1 MRRVSQGFLGLLFA
15 LLASTAWAQGVLII
29 VDHPHPVPFPRPIPI
44 PRPSPPPISYKIKEL
59 AMRAKIVDQVGQ
71 VQVEQTF
78 VNTGSQA
85 IQAQFVF
92 PLPYDGA
99 IDRLTFMVDGKEY
112 DAKLL
117 PKDQARQIFES
128 YVRRNQDPALL
139 EWMGQGM
146 FQTSVFPIPAGAERK
161 VIIKY
166 SQLLRKDQQLT
177 DFLYPLA
184 TAKYTSSA
192 LEKLTLEASIES
204 SAEIKTVYSPTH
216 AINIQRPDA
225 NHATIKLEQTNVVPS
240 TDFRLF
246 FDSAPGKLSAN
257 VLSYRADTNDEGFF
271 LLLASPEIKT
281 EMAERPK
288 KTVIF
293 VLDRSGSM
301 SGKKIE
307 QAKEAVKFVLSKLSE
322 GDMFNIVCYDSV
334 VESWKPELQK
344 FDEPTRM
351 QATGFVDGIYAGG
364 STNIDGA
371 MTTALSQIKD
381 TTRPNFVVFL
391 TDGLPT
397 HGETNEGKIAANARQ
412 HNGTKTRIVSFG
424 VGYDVNSRLLD
435 RISRD
440 NFGQSEYVRPNENI
454 EASVAKVY
462 NRMSSPVLTDVKVAI
477 DVEGASVEMATINR
491 MYPKQVWD
499 IFAGEQIV
507 IAGRY
512 KKPGAAKVVISG
524 KINGQEK
531 KFDFPATLAE
541 KSGDQSYAF
550 VEKLW
555 AMRRVGEIIDQLDLS
570 GKNDE
575 LVKELVE
582 LSTKH
587 GILTP
592 YTSFL
597 ADDQA
602 APGQLAN
609 APANFSRTRLAL
621 DQLQEFDG
629 RGGVAQ
635 RAEKKSFQ
643 YADNLDRAARVA
655 EARESAADAAAS
667 GPAASAA
674 PGGAIAGK
682 DARRA
687 GGFGN
692 GGFGGASR
700 STYRDIKSDKEV
712 AAGEGLRQA
721 GQGEAVYKR
730 GNVLIAANAKDVD
743 VEKDEAKIKK
753 IKRFSE
759 EYFKLVK
766 ANTTS
771 ENAILA
777 QQAEGE
783 ELIVKLRGDVYSIK

>member
-1 MRRVSQGFLGLLFA
+1 MKRMSHGLLGLLLALFA
-15 LLASTAWAQGVLII
+15 SQAWAQGVLII
-29 VDHPHPVPFPRPIPI
+29 INHPHPVPLPRPIPI
-44 PRPSPPPISYKIKEL
+44 IVPRPTPAPEISYKIKEL
-59 AMRAKIVDQVGQ
+59 AMQAKVVDQVAQ
-71 VQVEQTF
+71 VQVSQTF
-78 VNTGSQA
+78 VNTGSQQ
-85 IQAQFVF
+85 IQAQFCF

-117 PKDQARQIFES
+117 EKDKARQIFES
-128 YVRRNQDPALL
+128 YVRKNQDPALL
-139 EWMGQGM
+139 EWIGQGM

-166 SQLLRKDQQLT
+166 SQLLRKDRQLT

-184 TAKYTSSA
+184 TAKYTSSP
-192 LEKLTLEASIES
+192 LEKLTLNVSIES
-204 SAEIKTVYSPTH
+204 TEEIKNVYSPTH
-216 AINIQRPDA
+216 AINIQRPDSK
-225 NHATIKLEQTNVVPS
+225 HATISLEQTNVIPS

-246 FDSAPGKLSAN
+246 FDSAAGKLSAN
-257 VLSYRADTNDEGFF
+257 VLSYRPDGSDEGFF
-271 LLLASPEIKT
+271 LLLASPEIKSA
-281 EMAERPK
+281 MAEQPK

-301 SGKKIE
+301 SGKKID
-307 QAKEAVKFVLSKLSE
+307 QAKAAVKDVLSKLQD
-322 GDMFNIVCYDSV
+322 GDLFNIVAYDSV

-344 FDEPTRM
+344 ADQETRPA
-351 QATGFVDGIYAGG
+351 ATGFVDGIYAGG

-371 MTTALSQIKD
+371 LSTALGQIKD
-381 TTRPNFVVFL
+381 TSRPNFVIFL

-397 HGETNEGKIAANARQ
+397 HGETNEAKIAANTKTK
-412 HNGTKTRIVSFG
+412 NETKTRIVSFG

-440 NFGQSEYVRPNENI
+440 NFGQSEYVRPDENI

-477 DVEGASVEMATINR
+477 DVEGATADMASINR
-491 MYPKQVWD
+491 MYPKEVWD

-512 KKPGAAKVVISG
+512 KKHGAAKVVISG
-524 KINGQEK
+524 KVNGQEQK
-531 KFDFPATLAE
+531 YDFPATLIE

-597 ADDQA
+597 ADDLAQ
-602 APGQLAN
+602 PGQLAN
-609 APANFSRTRLAL
+609 ATANLGRTRLAL
-621 DQLQEFDG
+621 ESLREAEG

-635 RAEKKSFQ
+635 RAEKKNFQ
-643 YADNLDRAARVA
+643 YAENLDRFAKNTEAAA
-655 EARESAADAAAS
+655 GPAADAAAR
-667 GPAASAA
+667 
-674 PGGAIAGK
+674 PG
-682 DARRA
+682 A
-687 GGFGN
+687 GGFG
-692 GGFGGASR
+692 GGVRLPVPRSSSGA
-700 STYRDIKSDKEV
+700 TFRDIKTDKEV
-712 AAGEGLRQA
+712 AADGVRQA
-721 GQGEAVYKR
+721 GQNETVYKR
-730 GNVLIAANAKDVD
+730 GKTLIAANARDFD
-743 VEKDEAKIKK
+743 LEKDEAKIKEV
-753 IKRFSE
+753 KRFSE
-759 EYFKLVK
+759 DYFKLVK
-766 ANTTS
+766 ANTIS

-783 ELIVKLRGDVYSIK
+783 ELVIKLRGEVYRIK

>member
-1 MRRVSQGFLGLLFA
+1 MRRVLPGFFGLLFA
-15 LLASTAWAQGVLII
+15 LVVSTAWGQGVLII
-29 VDHPHPVPFPRPIPI
+29 IDHPHPIPLPRPIPQ
-44 PRPSPPPISYKIKEL
+44 PSPPPISYKIKEL
-59 AMRAKIVDQVGQ
+59 AMHARIVDQVGQ

-78 VNTGSQA
+78 VNTCSQV
-85 IQAQFVF
+85 IQAQFIF

-117 PKDQARQIFES
+117 PKDQARQIYES
-128 YVRRNQDPALL
+128 YVRRNRDPALL

-184 TAKYTSSA
+184 TAKYTSA
-192 LEKLTLEASIES
+192 PLEKLTLQASIES
-204 SAEIKTVYSPTH
+204 TAEIKTVYSPTH

-225 NHATIKLEQTNVVPS
+225 NHANISLEQTNVVPT

-246 FDSAPGKLSAN
+246 YDSAPGKLSAN
-257 VLSYRADTNDEGFF
+257 VLSYRNDTNDEGYF

-307 QAKEAVKFVLSKLSE
+307 QAKEAAKFVLSKLSE

-334 VESWKPELQK
+334 VESWKPELQR
-344 FDEPTRM
+344 FDEPTRVA
-351 QATGFVDGIYAGG
+351 ATGFIDGIYAGG

-371 MTTALSQIKD
+371 LSTALSQIKD
-381 TTRPNFVVFL
+381 TSRPNFVVFL

-397 HGETNEGKIAANARQ
+397 QGETNEQKIAANAKQ

-462 NRMSSPVLTDVKVAI
+462 NRMSSPVLTDVKVTI
-477 DVEGASVEMATINR
+477 DVEGASPETAAINR

-524 KINGQEK
+524 KVSGQEK

-555 AMRRVGEIIDQLDLS
+555 AMRRVGEIIDQLDLN

-602 APGQLAN
+602 APSSLASASGN
-609 APANFSRTRLAL
+609 FRRANLAL
-621 DQLQEFDG
+621 EQLQEFDG

-635 RAEKKSFQ
+635 RAEKKNFQ
-643 YADNLDRAARVA
+643 YADNLDRSARLA
-655 EARESAADAAAS
+655 EAAKSAPAS
-667 GPAASAA
+667 GGAA
-674 PGGAIAGK
+674 G
-682 DARRA
+682 R
-687 GGFGN
+687 FGLGS
-692 GGFGGASR
+692 GGFGGG
-700 STYRDIKSDKEV
+700 TYRDIKSDKEV
-712 AAGEGLRQA
+712 AADGVRQA

-730 GNVLIAANAKDVD
+730 GNVLIAANASDFDVD
-743 VEKDEAKIKK
+743 KDAAKIKEV
-753 IKRFSE
+753 KRFSD

-766 ANTTS
+766 ANTAA

-783 ELIVKLRGDVYSIK
+783 ELIIKLRGEVYRIK